1 MYSLTTWAREA
12 HLVWDSKPVT
22 IIIIIIRPFSFFFLP
37 GSCQVLE
44 QQGGDKRT
52 SVQHREFHRILHVES
67 PFSSLGESHVGF
79 WPTIETVTQVREACS
94 LCTKI
99 YSYRGFF
106 TVTVLIAFNG
116 IFFPQLFSCIC
127 CLLSSWAKRWN
138 EIGLVKPGCQAPQ
151 PLTLVA

>member
-1 MYSLTTWAREA
+1 
-12 HLVWDSKPVT
+12 
-22 IIIIIIRPFSFFFLP
+22 
-37 GSCQVLE
+37 
-44 QQGGDKRT
+44 
-52 SVQHREFHRILHVES
+52 VQHREFHRILHVES

-116 IFFPQLFSCIC
+116 IFFPTAVFVHLLFTE
-127 CLLSSWAKRWN
+127 LLGQ
-138 EIGLVKPGCQAPQ
+138 EVK
-151 PLTLVA
+151 